1 MLKGYDDLANI
12 VLHDTIEYL
21 RGKIKRLFFSIDP
34 SDPYNITDETRK
46 LGVVVLRGPSLM
58 MVTPMEG
65 YEEIDNPYVTTG
77 DDAE

>member
-1 MLKGYDDLANI
+1 M
-12 VLHDTIEYL
+12 
-21 RGKIKRLFFSIDP
+21 FIDP

-65 YEEIDNPYVTTG
+65 FEEIDNPFL
-77 DDAE
+77 AEDEETE